1 MIMKVREMD
10 FFNENAY
17 YILLDLKSK
26 NLSKGENIE
35 VLYSQESYQITSP
48 KLNSLEKYLNLIQN
62 CK

>member
-1 MIMKVREMD
+1 MIMKVKEMD

-17 YILLDLKSK
+17 NILLDLKSK

-48 KLNSLEKYLNLIQN
+48 KLISLEKHLNLIQN